1 MSSAPVTAGDAM
13 AAAREAHH
21 KISTHEEV
29 CAERYNGITDKMGVV
44 GDRCSRIEGIL
55 LAVAG
60 AIILQLLGLVVTLSL
75 AFFR

>member
-1 MSSAPVTAGDAM
+1 MNPVSANEAM
-13 AAAREAHH
+13 AMAREAHH

-44 GDRCSRIEGIL
+44 GARCSRIESIL

-60 AIILQLLGLVVTLSL
+60 AIILQLLGLVVTLAL
-75 AFFR
+75 AFLR